1 MDPNEA
7 LRELRRIMTQLDKA
21 QAAWEVEQLA
31 ERAADV
37 FGGLDDWLS
46 KGGFLPDEWRRR

>member
-1 MDPNEA
+1 VDPNEA